1 MCKLGESCCGILFI
15 GLLSE
20 KICQYTKKRIL
31 NCYVKG
37 GFCNAN
43 NHPSAGFRPVKKI
56 QQGFFSHPA
65 CPDRGS
71 CNEMVRQLNLAT
83 EKMQSTG
90 AS

>member
-1 MCKLGESCCGILFI
+1 MCKLGESCCEMLFI

-65 CPDRGS
+65 CPD
-71 CNEMVRQLNLAT
+71 L
-83 EKMQSTG
+83 
-90 AS
+90 

>member
-1 MCKLGESCCGILFI
+1 MCKLGESCCGMLFI

-56 QQGFFSHPA
+56 QQS
-65 CPDRGS
+65 
-71 CNEMVRQLNLAT
+71 
-83 EKMQSTG
+83 
-90 AS
+90 